1 MLAVLQVTNAGV
13 RRPGYEARSD
23 EGMHGAWHKE
33 TLPHKACSQ
42 LRRLQGIILELGEE
56 FQGSVSD
63 SALAAICN
71 TAMYIRRLGCG

>member
-1 MLAVLQVTNAGV
+1 MHLLKELHSSW